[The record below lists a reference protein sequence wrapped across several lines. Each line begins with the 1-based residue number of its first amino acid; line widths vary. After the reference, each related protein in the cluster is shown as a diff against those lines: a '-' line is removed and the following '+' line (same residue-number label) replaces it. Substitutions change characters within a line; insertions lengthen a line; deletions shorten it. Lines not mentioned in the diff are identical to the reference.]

1 MASSDVKDI
10 EHGLDRRDNESEKP
24 PFEDNLKEEPPQLA
38 VDAFGAEE
46 TAEVKYKT
54 LDWWQCGILM
64 IAETVSVGV
73 LSLPAT
79 LASIGLIPAIIL
91 IVGLGIVTTYSGY
104 TIAQFRHK
112 YPYVHSM
119 ADAGFILMGP
129 IGRHIIE
136 VGQLLFFLFACGSH
150 LLTFTVMM
158 NTLTDHGTCSIVF
171 GVVGLVLSLIFSLP
185 RTMKNV
191 SWLAVTS
198 FLSIFSAVVITM
210 IGVGIERPGY
220 DQFQLTRKT
229 SFVNGFT
236 AVTNIVFAYCGH
248 PAFFGFIAEMKNPHD
263 FPKSLCMLQGFE
275 IILYT
280 VASAVIYRYAG
291 QDVASPAL
299 GSAGP
304 VVRKVAYGVAIP
316 TIVIA
321 GVVLGHV
328 AIKNVYVRMLRG
340 TELMHKR
347 NWKSIGVWIGL
358 AVVFWVIAWVIAEAI
373 PVFSNLLS
381 LVSALFVS
389 WFTFGLPGVF
399 WLYIYKGQ
407 YFASPMKIFLTL
419 CNVCL
424 FIFGVMI
431 CALGLWVSGVAIHND
446 KSHGSFTCANNAI

>member
-10 EHGLDRRDNESEKP
+10 EQGLDRRHEDSEKLA
-24 PFEDNLKEEPPQLA
+24 FDDNLKEEPPQLE
-38 VDAFGAEE
+38 VDPFGAED

-104 TIAQFRHK
+104 VIGQFRQR
-112 YPYVHSM
+112 YPFVHSM

-129 IGRHIIE
+129 IGRGIIE

-171 GVVGLVLSLIFSLP
+171 GVVGLILSLAFSLP

-198 FLSIFSAVVITM
+198 FLSIFTAVVITM
-210 IGVGIERPGY
+210 IGVGVERPGY
-220 DQFQLTRKT
+220 GEMHLTRK
-229 SFVNGFT
+229 VNFMTGFT

-248 PAFFGFIAEMKNPHD
+248 PAFFGFIAEMKNPKD

-291 QDVASPAL
+291 DNVASPAL

-328 AIKNVYVRMLRG
+328 AIKNVYVRLLRG
-340 TELMHKR
+340 SELIHKR
-347 NWKSIGVWIGL
+347 SMRSIGVWIGL

-373 PVFSNLLS
+373 PVFSNLLG

-399 WLYIYKGQ
+399 WLYISWGE
-407 YFASPMKIFLTL
+407 YFSSPKQIFLTF

-431 CALGLWVSGVAIHND
+431 CGLGLWVSGVAIHND
-446 KSHGSFTCANNAI
+446 SSHGSFTCANNA